1 MQAKELPVD
10 ASIATLP
17 PIVLATNVETPPLET
32 VTETFNTTTLML
44 KTHVLPVIQQGGTD
58 TKLYT
63 LVQSYHVTRF
73 VTAIKT
79 LPPADAFQFLPSR
92 ALNEFNT
99 RLDEAGSELHEL
111 EVSEN
116 DQDSKWSDF
125 YSKKIIGMAL
135 EKPLGCRRTEVAGF
149 I

>member
-1 MQAKELPVD
+1 VD

-32 VTETFNTTTLML
+32 VTETFNTTQLML
-44 KTHVLPVIQQGGTD
+44 KTHILPVILHGGTD

-79 LPPADAFQFLPSR
+79 LPPAEAFQFLPSR

-116 DQDSKWSDF
+116 DQDSKIYRNKFIYILFFD
-125 YSKKIIGMAL
+125 IIAS
-135 EKPLGCRRTEVAGF
+135 EQ
-149 I
+149 

>member
-1 MQAKELPVD
+1 VD

-32 VTETFNTTTLML
+32 VTETFNTTQLML
-44 KTHVLPVIQQGGTD
+44 KTHILPVILHGGTD

-79 LPPADAFQFLPSR
+79 LPPAEAFQFLPSR

-116 DQDSKWSDF
+116 DQDSKI
-125 YSKKIIGMAL
+125 YSLFFKEL
-135 EKPLGCRRTEVAGF
+135 D
-149 I
+149 